1 MFPFIHTV
9 PTPNV
14 SISAS
19 EGVLYAEVGASLELT
34 CSIFVDPA
42 IADNV
47 TVSVTWFQ
55 GTTPLFNRTDRVSI
69 SSSDPDSQS
78 PFTSILTVYPLNTT
92 DSDNFT
98 CIAGIVPDSQLQ
110 LVTNS
115 DLAEET
121 VLVIVE
127 GKQFSLS

>member
-1 MFPFIHTV
+1 M
-9 PTPNV
+9 
-14 SISAS
+14 
-19 EGVLYAEVGASLELT
+19 
-34 CSIFVDPA
+34 
-42 IADNV
+42 
-47 TVSVTWFQ
+47 
-55 GTTPLFNRTDRVSI
+55 SI

-78 PFTSILTVYPLNTT
+78 PFTSILTVYPLNIT

-127 GKQFSLS
+127 SKQFSLSLKLKDLVSMYSLIGTYKI